1 MHFWRLKQLY
11 TKNKYPVL
19 KIKSGMF
26 LELHEDVGEGDVKRI
41 QKFKGLVIQVKKP
54 NHPDGMFT
62 IRWTVAGVIVEK
74 IFPLSF
80 AKFEKVILL
89 DQFETRRARINYIRE
104 KVGKWAKMKS
114 IITVDIKESDLMAQA
129 RALFAQEEAMVPTE
143 QTPTEEATI
152 ETTPVVAVVEETAV
166 ENMEELAT
174 EEAAPEVI
182 NEATTEEIK

>member
-1 MHFWRLKQLY
+1 
-11 TKNKYPVL
+11 
-19 KIKSGMF
+19 
-26 LELHEDVGEGDVKRI
+26 
-41 QKFKGLVIQVKKP
+41 
-54 NHPDGMFT
+54 
-62 IRWTVAGVIVEK
+62 
-74 IFPLSF
+74 
-80 AKFEKVILL
+80 
-89 DQFETRRARINYIRE
+89 
-104 KVGKWAKMKS
+104 MKS

>member
-1 MHFWRLKQLY
+1 MHVWRLQQLY

-19 KIKSGMF
+19 KVKSGMF

-41 QKFKGLVIQVKKP
+41 QKFKWLVIQVKKP

-62 IRWTVAGVIVEK
+62 IRGTIAGVVVEK

-80 AKFEKVILL
+80 PKFEKVILL

-114 IITVDIKESDLMAQA
+114 IITVDIKESDLLVAA
-129 RALFAQEEAMVPTE
+129 RAQFAQEEAAVENTQEVAAEATPVVETVE
-143 QTPTEEATI
+143 EVATPVENTQEVAAEAPTEET
-152 ETTPVVAVVEETAV
+152 
-166 ENMEELAT
+166 
-174 EEAAPEVI
+174 
-182 NEATTEEIK
+182 TTEETK

>member
-1 MHFWRLKQLY
+1 MHFWRLQQLY

-62 IRWTVAGVIVEK
+62 IRWTIAGVVVEK

-80 AKFEKVILL
+80 PKFDKVILL

-114 IITVDIKESDLMAQA
+114 IITVDIKESDLLIEA
-129 RALFAQEEAMVPTE
+129 RAAFAQEAAASVEP
-143 QTPTEEATI
+143 TPTEEVAV
-152 ETTPVVAVVEETAV
+152 EATPVVETVEEVATPV
-166 ENMEELAT
+166 ENT
-174 EEAAPEVI
+174 EEVVADAP
-182 NEATTEEIK
+182 TTEETTTEETK

>member
-1 MHFWRLKQLY
+1 MHFWRLQQLY

-26 LELHEDVGEGDVKRI
+26 LELHEDVGEWDVKRV

-54 NHPDGMFT
+54 NSPDGMFT
-62 IRWTVAGVIVEK
+62 IRWTIAGVVVEK

-80 AKFEKVILL
+80 PKFEKVILL

-114 IITVDIKESDLMAQA
+114 MITVDIKESDLLAQA
-129 RALFAQEEAMVPTE
+129 RALFAQEEVVAPVE
-143 QTPTEEATI
+143 QTPTEEVVV
-152 ETTPVVAVVEETAV
+152 ETTPVA
-166 ENMEELAT
+166 
-174 EEAAPEVI
+174 EAAEVEATPEAKD
-182 NEATTEEIK
+182 ETTTEETK